1 MERTGL
7 GQLRNV
13 RLVVVLLGV
22 FNVAVIVAGGL
33 VAVGASNANCPHNI
47 LMASIVMALVALFR
61 VIWIIG
67 MGFAQAVTASTMIAV
82 EDSKASRSP
91 ADESCSR
98 RERRRWYRRWLWWSR
113 LGITMTFLQVMSTAY
128 LTLILGRNLS
138 TQSNHVSFC
147 SVDGRN
153 EQRWLVALMVGL
165 PTLGSIIVFAQCCV
179 GSDVLAWRLLY
190 GAHYGAWRAHY
201 RQMFDYGIREVLCCL
216 GRRRYMSV
224 LEEDEVDSVAALLGD
239 LVAYRAVGASH
250 LEVIAGVALLRESAP
265 AEDANENLLPAPDP
279 LIREATVL
287 HPYAVAAYT
296 GPLLDVG
303 RNPFTFPCAWLYRQ
317 GVLTPWKRNRMPK
330 LEGDNWWR
338 GHAAAFLRFAQIP
351 PEALRKGRVLQTKR
365 ESVYFVVVLHHLR
378 YVVVAVRGTETPEDL
393 LTDGLGR
400 ESALMDSDLCGI
412 LKNNTVSDRVKQD
425 VQATMPHFGHIG
437 VIEAARELALELD
450 NLPDADDEENA
461 QNGSSTSN
469 DCNKNNNRSTAG
481 GCQASLL
488 TEKKGL
494 LTSLLGPGGE
504 CQGYSLRIVGHSLGG
519 AIAALTGLRL
529 ANRYPSLHVYTF
541 GVLPCVDLVTAEAC
555 SSFTTSII
563 YNDEFSSRLSVAA
576 IMRLRAA
583 ALQALATDANTDSA
597 LVTKLTK
604 RLFTSSSSKDTQS
617 GKSEHSQR
625 RRRRVA
631 HALKGG
637 AFLCAHACRCVVQMP
652 RHSSASPSVGMQLA
666 SIVQPFDNHHHF
678 DDHRESVQYDEHRE
692 SIEEH
697 TLIKKSQV
705 TYQDSSR
712 SFLGAMDNGH
722 RIGFIEA
729 QSPEER
735 NGAKG
740 VSCHLADREAVVL
753 DAGSENYDEDEAE
766 DLVECS
772 GTGRLE
778 RDVAVDGSG
787 DARSTME
794 LLDNGMPKHLVGLG
808 PGVDLQEMWPAEMY
822 VPGLVLHLV
831 RNTGNSSWSALRRSF
846 TFARNP
852 DLPKRPKHKAYLKDR
867 KQFRDILV
875 SPAMFLD
882 HMPWKCQYALNDILE
897 QLNAERQRQAVSSPG
912 SSVV

>member
-1 MERTGL
+1 MLSKYYRARGVFPRGRKILRESSNSSNVLSYLWISLQTRRCLLLISRLQRWGDNYRRRDVTGFKDFGLLGRVMERAGL

-13 RLVVVLLGV
+13 RLVVVVLGV
-22 FNVAVIVAGGL
+22 FNVAVLVAGGL
-33 VAVGASNANCPHNI
+33 VAVGASNANCPHNV
-47 LMASIVMALVALFR
+47 LMASIVMALVAVFR
-61 VIWIIG
+61 VIWMIG

-113 LGITMTFLQVMSTAY
+113 LGITMTFLQVISTAY

-138 TQSNHVSFC
+138 TQNHHISFC
-147 SVDGRN
+147 SADVRN
-153 EQRWLVALMVGL
+153 EQRWLVALMVAL
-165 PTLGSIIVFAQCCV
+165 PTLGSIIVVAQCCV

-239 LVAYRAVGASH
+239 LVAYRAAGASH
-250 LEVIAGVALLRESAP
+250 LEVIAGVALLREGAP
-265 AEDANENLLPAPDP
+265 AAHADENLLPAPDP

-303 RNPFTFPCAWLYRQ
+303 RNPLTFPCAWLYRQ

-338 GHAAAFLRFAQIP
+338 GHAAAFLRFAQLP

-412 LKNNTVSDRVKQD
+412 LKNNTMSDRVKQD
-425 VQATMPHFGHIG
+425 VRATMPHFGHIG

-450 NLPDADDEENA
+450 NLSDADDEENV

-604 RLFTSSSSKDTQS
+604 RLFTSSSSKDSQS

-631 HALKGG
+631 HALK
-637 AFLCAHACRCVVQMP
+637 
-652 RHSSASPSVGMQLA
+652 
-666 SIVQPFDNHHHF
+666 
-678 DDHRESVQYDEHRE
+678 
-692 SIEEH
+692 
-697 TLIKKSQV
+697 
-705 TYQDSSR
+705 
-712 SFLGAMDNGH
+712 
-722 RIGFIEA
+722 
-729 QSPEER
+729 
-735 NGAKG
+735 
-740 VSCHLADREAVVL
+740 
-753 DAGSENYDEDEAE
+753 GSENYDEDEAE

-778 RDVAVDGSG
+778 RDVAVDGSE
-787 DARSTME
+787 DVRNTME

-831 RNTGNSSWSALRRSF
+831 RNSGNSSWSALRRSF

-897 QLNAERQRQAVSSPG
+897 QLNAERQRQTDSSSG

>member
-1 MERTGL
+1 MKAAPDV
-7 GQLRNV
+7 NV
-13 RLVVVLLGV
+13 
-22 FNVAVIVAGGL
+22 
-33 VAVGASNANCPHNI
+33 
-47 LMASIVMALVALFR
+47 
-61 VIWIIG
+61 
-67 MGFAQAVTASTMIAV
+67 
-82 EDSKASRSP
+82 E
-91 ADESCSR
+91 
-98 RERRRWYRRWLWWSR
+98 WYRRWLWWSR

-631 HALKGG
+631 HALKG
-637 AFLCAHACRCVVQMP
+637 
-652 RHSSASPSVGMQLA
+652 
-666 SIVQPFDNHHHF
+666 
-678 DDHRESVQYDEHRE
+678 
-692 SIEEH
+692 
-697 TLIKKSQV
+697 
-705 TYQDSSR
+705 
-712 SFLGAMDNGH
+712 
-722 RIGFIEA
+722 
-729 QSPEER
+729 
-735 NGAKG
+735 
-740 VSCHLADREAVVL
+740 
-753 DAGSENYDEDEAE
+753 SENYDEDEAE